1 MPSAP
6 NRCTPASNLRI
17 SECRRPLFEVRA
29 DGLGLIRRPDQSG
42 LDRSFEAQPIVLAD
56 ATRFIQQAFAGHSDA
71 HPEEPIRVRLGLP
84 TGEALREADKF
95 FGRTVILA
103 ARIAAQAAG
112 GEILVSSLVRD
123 LTQSLGEI
131 RFGDVREAELK
142 GIAQT
147 QHLVP
152 VLWN

>member
-1 MPSAP
+1 M
-6 NRCTPASNLRI
+6 
-17 SECRRPLFEVRA
+17 
-29 DGLGLIRRPDQSG
+29 
-42 LDRSFEAQPIVLAD
+42 
-56 ATRFIQQAFAGHSDA
+56 
-71 HPEEPIRVRLGLP
+71 RLGLP